1 MQALEQKRKDV
12 AALRQD
18 RVDSLWV
25 INGAMNAE
33 MFNLYTK
40 TQLVPTLRAGDV
52 VILDNLS
59 SHKSPAAAAALRDPL
74 LIAEELRR
82 ARLAFDRLIGRAT
95 TEDMLDTLFGRF
107 CIGK

>member
-33 MFNLYTK
+33 MFDFYTK
-40 TQLVPTLRAGDV
+40 TQLVPTLRSGDI

-59 SHKSPAAAAALRDPL
+59 SHKSSAAAGALHD
-74 LIAEELRR
+74 
-82 ARLAFDRLIGRAT
+82 IGAWF
-95 TEDMLDTLFGRF
+95 LFLPP
-107 CIGK
+107 

>member
-33 MFNLYTK
+33 MFDFYTK
-40 TQLVPTLRAGDV
+40 TQLVPTLRSGDI

-59 SHKSPAAAAALRDPL
+59 SHKSSAGAGALHD
-74 LIAEELRR
+74 
-82 ARLAFDRLIGRAT
+82 IGAWF
-95 TEDMLDTLFGRF
+95 LFLPP
-107 CIGK
+107 